1 MMKVFRESH
10 LALPD
15 RRQGK
20 VRESYALPGGYRLL
34 VTTDR
39 LSAFDRVL
47 GCVPYK
53 GQVLNELA
61 AWWFGQ
67 LDDTHLSAVPDP
79 NATVAFEATP
89 LSVEIVMRGYITG
102 VTQTSLWYRYSL
114 GEREIYGYRLPD
126 GLVKNQQL
134 ERPLLTPTTKGGAT
148 GHDERLTMSE
158 AAALVGSEVWD
169 TAAQMAR
176 EIFAYGQEVA
186 LERGLLL
193 VDSKYEFGVTAEGRV
208 LLIDE
213 VHTPDSSRFWTAAT
227 YDERL
232 AAGEEPDSFDKEFVR
247 LAFAEQGY
255 RGDGEPP
262 EMPDELWRS
271 ASRLYIDVFEQLTG
285 HGFVPGMY
293 PVEERLEANLHREGW
308 L

>member
-1 MMKVFRESH
+1 
-10 LALPD
+10 
-15 RRQGK
+15 
-20 VRESYALPGGYRLL
+20 
-34 VTTDR
+34 
-39 LSAFDRVL
+39 
-47 GCVPYK
+47 
-53 GQVLNELA
+53 VLNELA
-61 AWWFGQ
+61 AWWFRQ

-79 NATVAFEATP
+79 NATVAFETTP

-134 ERPLLTPTTKGGAT
+134 ERPLLTPTTKGGPS
-148 GHDERLTMSE
+148 GHDERLTLAE
-158 AAALVGSEVWD
+158 AEEQVGTEVWD

-193 VDSKYEFGVTAEGRV
+193 VDSKYEFGVTTDGRV
-208 LLIDE
+208 L
-213 VHTPDSSRFWTAAT
+213 
-227 YDERL
+227 
-232 AAGEEPDSFDKEFVR
+232 EPDSFDKEFVR

-262 EMPDELWRS
+262 EMPDELWKA
-271 ASRLYIDVFEQLTG
+271 ASRLYIDVYEQLTG
-285 HGFVPGMY
+285 QAFVPGFY
-293 PVEERLEANLHREGW
+293 PVEERLAANLHREGW

>member
-20 VRESYALPGGYRLL
+20 VRESYRLPGGYRLF

-67 LDDTHLSAVPDP
+67 LDDTHLVSVPDP
-79 NATVAFEATP
+79 NALVAVETTP

-126 GLVKNQQL
+126 GLKKNQRL
-134 ERPLLTPTTKGGAT
+134 ERPLLTPTTKGGPS
-148 GHDERLTMSE
+148 GHDERLTVAE
-158 AAALVGSEVWD
+158 AAALVGPEIWD
-169 TAAQMAR
+169 TASQMAR
-176 EIFAYGQEVA
+176 EIFAFGQEVA

-193 VDSKYEFGVTAEGRV
+193 VDSKYEFGVNAEGKV

-213 VHTPDSSRFWTAAT
+213 VHTPDSSRFWDASTYEEQLAT
-227 YDERL
+227 
-232 AAGEEPDSFDKEFVR
+232 GHEPIGFDKEFVR
-247 LAFAEQGY
+247 LAFAELGY
-255 RGDGEPP
+255 RGEGDPP
-262 EMPDELWRS
+262 EMPDALWRS
-271 ASRLYIDVFEQLTG
+271 ASDLYIDLLEELTG
-285 HGFVPGMY
+285 HHFVPGFY
-293 PVEERLEANLHREGW
+293 PVEERLAVNLRREGW